1 MTGSTLAS
9 GSVLLAAIGPQ
20 MLLGSVAGVFVDRW
34 DRRRT
39 MIGANVLLGV
49 GLLPLVAVHDAGR
62 LWIVFPVVV
71 YSTCVEQFFV
81 PAEQAL
87 VPRLVDDDDLVT
99 ANALNGQSRNLA
111 RLVGAAIGGV
121 AASAGGIALVALIDA
136 VTFVVAAAL
145 IARIRDRRPR
155 PTVTHDE
162 PASLLREWR
171 EGLGLASGAAALR
184 VVFVVAALTG
194 LGQGVMGTL
203 FAPYVRVDL
212 SSLVRLERSRERRA
226 WPGWFWPGSSGKSS
240 GSCRSWRCRERCM
253 SSPGST

>member
-49 GLLPLVAVHDAGR
+49 GLLPLLAVHDAGR

-71 YSTCVEQFFV
+71 YSTCVEQFFA

-203 FAPYVRVDL
+203 FAPHVRVDL
-212 SSLVRLERSRERRA
+212 
-226 WPGWFWPGSSGKSS
+226 
-240 GSCRSWRCRERCM
+240 
-253 SSPGST
+253 